1 MEAYNRLKYENCAI
15 KKAIIF
21 SNESDLDV
29 DLTAAPDV
37 QYAESIFS
45 DTIEVDVTFSNTVGT
60 VEGKTL
66 MEGLPLVG
74 TEDFTLK
81 IQDSNGNDLSV
92 ELNVNKVTPIR
103 KDTQQEEL
111 SLRLTSEEFIRNEEL
126 SSRVVK
132 RYDGK
137 ISEHI
142 RKLLLEN
149 LSTEK
154 DIFIDETSNNYNF
167 IGNVRKP
174 LYIINWLSK

>member
-1 MEAYNRLKYENCAI
+1 MARGKRGSGFNRLKYENCAI

-45 DTIEVDVTFSNTVGT
+45 DTIEVDVTLSNTVGT

-74 TEDFTLK
+74 TEDFILT
-81 IQDSNGNDLSV
+81 IQDSNENDLTV

-103 KDTQQEEL
+103 KDTQQEQL
-111 SLRLTSEEFIRNEEL
+111 S
-126 SSRVVK
+126 
-132 RYDGK
+132 
-137 ISEHI
+137 
-142 RKLLLEN
+142 
-149 LSTEK
+149 
-154 DIFIDETSNNYNF
+154 
-167 IGNVRKP
+167 
-174 LYIINWLSK
+174 

>member
-1 MEAYNRLKYENCAI
+1 MARGKRGSGFNRLKYENCAI

-45 DTIEVDVTFSNTVGT
+45 DTIEVDVTLSNTVGT

-81 IQDSNGNDLSV
+81 ITEVFDEASGITTEEIESGLFSQKATEVL
-92 ELNVNKVTPIR
+92 EKLTK
-103 KDTQQEEL
+103 KQQ
-111 SLRLTSEEFIRNEEL
+111 
-126 SSRVVK
+126 
-132 RYDGK
+132 
-137 ISEHI
+137 
-142 RKLLLEN
+142 KL
-149 LSTEK
+149 
-154 DIFIDETSNNYNF
+154 
-167 IGNVRKP
+167 
-174 LYIINWLSK
+174 